1 MSQVHANP
9 DDIRDFATRL
19 QACSDNISD
28 EISATSAAFAS
39 LGDTW
44 NDAKRAEFEDAFEE
58 LRACIQRFSESVCE
72 EQVPHLNRLADHLD
86 EFNSTFC

>member
-9 DDIRDFATRL
+9 EELREFAARL
-19 QACSDNISD
+19 QACGENIAEEAD
-28 EISATSAAFAS
+28 ATTAAFAA

-58 LRACIQRFSESVCE
+58 LRECVRRFTDACDEH
-72 EQVPHLNRLADHLD
+72 VPYLRRLADHLD
-86 EFNSTFC
+86 DFNNTFR

>member
-9 DDIRDFATRL
+9 DEIRDFAARL
-19 QACSDNISD
+19 QVCDENISD
-28 EISATSAAFAS
+28 ELSATAAAFAA

-44 NDAKRAEFEDAFEE
+44 NDAKRAEFEESFEE
-58 LRACIQRFSESVCE
+58 LKDCIGRFSASCA
-72 EQVPHLNRLADHLD
+72 EQVPHLIRLADHLD

>member
-9 DDIRDFATRL
+9 DEIRDFAARL
-19 QACSDNISD
+19 RSCGGNISE
-28 EISATSAAFAS
+28 EISDTTAAFAA

-44 NDAKRAEFEDAFEE
+44 NDAKRAEFEDAFDD
-58 LRACIQRFSESVCE
+58 LKACIQRFSAACD
-72 EQVPHLNRLADHLD
+72 EQVPHLIRLADRLD

>member
-9 DDIRDFATRL
+9 DEIRSFAARL
-19 QACSDNISD
+19 QACGDNISE
-28 EISATSAAFAS
+28 EISDTSAAFAA

-44 NDAKRAEFEDAFEE
+44 NDAKRSEFEDAFAE
-58 LRACIQRFSESVCE
+58 LEACIQRFAAACD
-72 EQVPHLNRLADHLD
+72 EQVPCLRRLADHLD

>member
-9 DDIRDFATRL
+9 DEIRNFAARL
-19 QACSDNISD
+19 MACGENISE
-28 EISATSAAFAS
+28 EIADTSAAFAA

-44 NDAKRAEFEDAFEE
+44 NDAKRAEFEDSFEE
-58 LRACIQRFSESVCE
+58 LKACIQRFAAACD
-72 EQVPHLNRLADHLD
+72 EQVPHLRRLADHLD